1 MNNKDVTLYKSVVDQ
16 KTEVTRE
23 EFEQLLE
30 IVGQLTNKVETLEK
44 ENQELKRIQTIYQK
58 ENDELRTQNFHLN
71 MKFTI
76 LGIQFHWFE
85 PSSSE
90 YQEYSTEQI
99 QKYNQKYHFNS
110 DLFQKQK
117 KTIEKKT
124 KSQRL
129 EILQNY
135 FQENPNNKLS
145 INAVQELLHVSW
157 HTAKQDML
165 QLVEEQK
172 DTYENIKNTVIRKH
186 KNQRKQSRSV
196 LSIQKKGSSL

>member
-1 MNNKDVTLYKSVVDQ
+1 M
-16 KTEVTRE
+16 
-23 EFEQLLE
+23 
-30 IVGQLTNKVETLEK
+30 
-44 ENQELKRIQTIYQK
+44 KRIQTIYQK

-85 PSSSE
+85 PSSTE

-135 FQENPNNKLS
+135 FKENPNHKLS